1 MASCFLHGIIS
12 KYRNLRLSFQDGGKP
27 WMKKKVEKVF
37 DDEPEVFEES
47 LNKEIVQQK
56 NGVTKLEVFLK
67 ISFKMVYLG
76 KVWLQ

>member
-1 MASCFLHGIIS
+1 
-12 KYRNLRLSFQDGGKP
+12 
-27 WMKKKVEKVF
+27 MKKKVEKVF